1 MPPWR
6 LAEGLLQHRFHQE
19 VAEIIQ
25 LERQEAR
32 IQGVAAVPSSQCA
45 QEMALLVHTFSG
57 DGLFSFSAC
66 HALGSGQFF
75 FPKSTE
81 LPDPPCALPGNAA
94 WPGSSCD
101 ILLPAYEG
109 FSPRAPRVG
118 RVFVAVRTGTYPD
131 SEQGQ
136 FLNLQGRKPI
146 VFSTHCLLEGGC
158 KQSLCLKTSKQ
169 LIIR

>member
-1 MPPWR
+1 MPPRR
-6 LAEGLLQHRFHQE
+6 LTEGLLQHRFHQE

-32 IQGVAAVPSSQCA
+32 IQGAAAVPPSRRA
-45 QEMALLVHTFSG
+45 REMTLPAHTFSG

-66 HALGSGQFF
+66 HELGSGQFS

-101 ILLPAYEG
+101 IPLPAYEG
-109 FSPRAPRVG
+109 FSPKAPRVG
-118 RVFVAVRTGTYPD
+118 RVFVAVRTGTCCD

-136 FLNLQGRKPI
+136 LLNLQGRKPI
-146 VFSTHCLLEGGC
+146 VSAPIVHWKGAVNN
-158 KQSLCLKTSKQ
+158 LCV
-169 LIIR
+169 